1 MIDDIVTVK
10 ELIKILKSFP
20 EDSPVLVS
28 GCESGY
34 ECFYYPEIRKLV
46 YKPENTFHDGEFQA
60 CLSGEDSELKAVVL
74 ERMRRDD

>member
-1 MIDDIVTVK
+1 MIDDIITVK

-28 GCESGY
+28 GYESGY
-34 ECFYYPEIRKLV
+34 ECFNYPEFRNLV
-46 YKPENTFHDGEFQA
+46 YKPENIFRDGEFQVPQ
-60 CLSGEDSELKAVVL
+60 SGETSELIAVVL